1 MIKWALRR
9 WLGKFEREWN
19 YDASYMRD
27 MIEASPRAAWLFSRA
42 AALAN
47 KKVGVVISPGQA
59 PPGYFVAAIKRVLE
73 DATCRDSVRRL
84 QEAIRSTD
92 GLSIAADILRRAF
105 ELEERQPGEA

>member
-42 AALAN
+42 AAL
-47 KKVGVVISPGQA
+47 GQFRRDL
-59 PPGYFVAAIKRVLE
+59 PI
-73 DATCRDSVRRL
+73 DAW
-84 QEAIRSTD
+84 
-92 GLSIAADILRRAF
+92 
-105 ELEERQPGEA
+105 